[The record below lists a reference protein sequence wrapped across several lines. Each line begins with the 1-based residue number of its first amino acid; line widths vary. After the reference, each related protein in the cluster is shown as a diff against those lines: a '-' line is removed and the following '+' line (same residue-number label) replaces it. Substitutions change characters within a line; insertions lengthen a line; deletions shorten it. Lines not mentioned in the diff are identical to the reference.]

1 MFYRRFWAGAP
12 AEGSGVARRPGDTIL
27 LIRRLLALGALCV
40 GLAAGAC
47 GGGNGGTTARP
58 VLPQVVN
65 VGGTFLAA
73 PKVQPILYA
82 SDAGATDILAFL
94 QELATTSYWAQTTSE
109 YGVGPLTVLP
119 PVMLSDPAPK
129 SVTDAML
136 ESSLASNTSG
146 ANPAWGAA
154 DPSTIYLFVL
164 PEGTIESD
172 SEGACC
178 TNYDGYHYQS
188 DVIVGSRTVTVPY
201 ALSCACP
208 GFDGPNVT
216 DLQER
221 TIDMSHELVETAT
234 DPFPNS
240 DPAYTQEDDAD
251 IVWTLVTDGE
261 VADMCEFNDDANVIP
276 PGSTYMVQRSWSNA
290 AAARFEN
297 PCVPVLTTTPYFNSF
312 PRLGNIN
319 IAAGHITTQGIRIPL
334 GQSQTIDVALLSG
347 APVAQQWGVAAY
359 DYDQEILGVT
369 SGSTLR
375 PKSFTGGDGDTF
387 RLTITPTSADS
398 YLNGEAFMIWSD
410 YGNPGDPDFESQLTM
425 GLVTN

>member
-1 MFYRRFWAGAP
+1 M
-12 AEGSGVARRPGDTIL
+12 IL

-40 GLAAGAC
+40 GLAPAGAC
-47 GGGNGGTTARP
+47 GGGGGGGGGGGTIAQP
-58 VLPQVVN
+58 ALPQVVD
-65 VGGTFLAA
+65 VGGTFLAS

-82 SDAGATDILAFL
+82 SDSGATDILAFL
-94 QELATTSYWAQTTSE
+94 HELATTSYWAQTTSE

-119 PVMLSDPAPK
+119 PVMLPDPAPK

-136 ESSLASNTSG
+136 ESSLANNTSG

-164 PEGTIESD
+164 PQGTIESD
-172 SEGACC
+172 AEGACC
-178 TNYDGYHYQS
+178 TDYDGYHFQT
-188 DVIVGSRTVTVPY
+188 DVGVGSKVVTVPY

-208 GFDGPNVT
+208 GFDGPNTT

-221 TIDMSHELVETAT
+221 TVDMSHELVETAT
-234 DPFPNS
+234 DPFPSS

-312 PRLGNIN
+312 PQLGSISY
-319 IAAGHITTQGIRIPL
+319 AAGHITTQGIRIPL
-334 GQSQTIDVALLSG
+334 GQSQTIDVALMSG
-347 APVAQQWGVAAY
+347 APVAEAWGVAAQ
-359 DYDQEILGVT
+359 DYDEAILGVT

-375 PKSFTGGDGDTF
+375 PPSFNGGDGESF

-398 YLNGEAFMIWSD
+398 YLNGEAFIIWSD
-410 YGNPGDPDFESQLTM
+410 YGNPGAPDFESQLTM
-425 GLVTN
+425 GLITN

>member
-1 MFYRRFWAGAP
+1 MFYRRFWAGAS
-12 AEGSGVARRPGDTIL
+12 AEVAGGARRQRDIIL
-27 LIRRLLALGALCV
+27 PIRRFLALGALCL
-40 GLAAGAC
+40 GLAASAC
-47 GGGNGGTTARP
+47 GGTSGMTGRP

-65 VGGTFLAA
+65 VGGTFLAV

-82 SDAGATDILAFL
+82 SDAGATDVLAFL

-119 PVMLSDPAPK
+119 PVMLTAAAPT

-136 ESSLASNTSG
+136 EASLASNTSG
-146 ANPAWGAA
+146 ANPTWGAA

-172 SEGACC
+172 AEGACC
-178 TNYDGYHYQS
+178 TDYDGYHYQT
-188 DVIVGSRTVTVPY
+188 DVSVGSRTVTVPY

-208 GFDGPNVT
+208 GFDGPSVT

-221 TIDMSHELVETAT
+221 TVDMSHELVETAT

-297 PCVPVLTTTPYFNSF
+297 PCVPALTTTPYVNSF

-319 IAAGHITTQGIRIPL
+319 ITAGHVTTQGIRIPL
-334 GQSQTIDVALLSG
+334 GQSQTIDVALVSG
-347 APVAQQWGVAAY
+347 APVAQKWGAAAY

-375 PKSFTGGDGDTF
+375 PKSFTGGNGDTF
-387 RLTITPTSADS
+387 QLTITPTSADS
-398 YLNGEAFMIWSD
+398 YLNGEAFIIWSD

>member
-1 MFYRRFWAGAP
+1 LR
-12 AEGSGVARRPGDTIL
+12 
-27 LIRRLLALGALCV
+27 IRRLLTVNALWLC
-40 GLAAGAC
+40 LASGAC
-47 GGGNGGTTARP
+47 GGDGSGSGGSGGSTAQP

-65 VGGTFLAA
+65 VRGGTSLAS
-73 PKVQPILYA
+73 PKVLPILYA

-94 QELATTSYWAQTTSE
+94 QELATTSYWAQATSE

-119 PVMLSDPAPK
+119 PITLTDPAPK

-146 ANPAWGAA
+146 ANPAWGTA

-164 PEGTIESD
+164 PTGTIEAD

-178 TNYDGYHYQS
+178 TQYDGYHYQT
-188 DVIVGSRTVTVPY
+188 DVNVGANVVTVPY

-208 GFDGPNVT
+208 GFDGPRVT

-234 DPFPNS
+234 DPFPDS
-240 DPAYTQEDDAD
+240 DPAYAQEDDDD

-297 PCVPVLTTTPYFNSF
+297 PCVPVVTTTPYFNSF
-312 PRLGNIN
+312 PRLGNISYE
-319 IAAGHITTQGIRIPL
+319 GGRVTQGIRIPL
-334 GQSQTIDVALLSG
+334 GQSQTIDVALVSG
-347 APVAQQWGVAAY
+347 APVARSWAVSAY
-359 DYDQEILGVT
+359 DYDDAILGVT

-375 PKSFTGGDGDTF
+375 PASFKGGNGQTYH
-387 RLTITPTSADS
+387 LTITPTGADS
-398 YLNGEAFMIWSD
+398 YLDGEAFIIWSD
-410 YGNPGDPDFESQLTM
+410 YGNPGTPEFESQLTM
-425 GLVTN
+425 GLITN

>member
-1 MFYRRFWAGAP
+1 MPMFYRRSQAGAP
-12 AEGSGVARRPGDTIL
+12 AEGAGVATRQRDIIL
-27 LIRRLLALGALCV
+27 LIRRLLALGAL
-40 GLAAGAC
+40 GLGLTVGAC
-47 GGGNGGTTARP
+47 GGGGSGGGAIAQP
-58 VLPQVVN
+58 VLPQVVD
-65 VGGTFLAA
+65 VGGTFLAS

-82 SDAGATDILAFL
+82 SDAAATDVLAFL
-94 QELATTSYWAQTTSE
+94 QELATTSYWSQTTSE
-109 YGVGPLTVLP
+109 YGVGPLEVLP
-119 PVMLSDPAPK
+119 AVMISDPAPTTV
-129 SVTDAML
+129 SDAML

-146 ANPAWGAA
+146 ADPAWGAA

-178 TNYDGYHYQS
+178 TDYDGYHFQA
-188 DVIVGSRTVTVPY
+188 DVGAVTVPY

-221 TIDMSHELVETAT
+221 TVDMSHELVEAAT

-251 IVWTLVTDGE
+251 LVWTLVTDGE

-297 PCVPVLTTTPYFNSF
+297 PCVPVVTTTPYFNSF
-312 PRLGNIN
+312 PQLGNISYDG
-319 IAAGHITTQGIRIPL
+319 GHVTTRGIRIPL
-334 GQSQTIDVALLSG
+334 GQSQTIDVALMSG
-347 APVAQQWGVAAY
+347 GPVAQAWGVAAY
-359 DYDQEILGVT
+359 DYDDAILGLT
-369 SGSTLR
+369 ADSTLR
-375 PKSFTGGDGDTF
+375 PKTFNGGNGDSF

-398 YLNGEAFMIWSD
+398 SLNGEAFILWSD
-410 YGNPGDPDFESQLTM
+410 YGNPGAPDFESQVTM